1 MEDNLFQKKGLD
13 WLIPLLIF
21 LILHDGCAWGCRFL
35 IHNLTAE
42 KSFWQE
48 NQILLESAAGNIT
61 AIPFLL
67 YWIRKFPQNA
77 LISGKKSWIFWSIA
91 VGICSCVSFNG
102 FLICSG
108 LTQLFAN
115 DYQQTTETLYSGS
128 MAVSIL
134 FVAVIAPI
142 AEELLYRGILY
153 RQIRERR
160 GVWRAALF
168 SSLFFGIAHMAIV
181 QGIYGFFT
189 GMVLCHSYEYKK
201 GIKSAITVHMVM
213 NLTSI
218 LITQMSRIVQFQ
230 SDYLIFIT
238 AFIVSTLILI
248 FKLVRTR

>member
-1 MEDNLFQKKGLD
+1 MEDTLFRKKGLD

-21 LILHDGCAWGCRFL
+21 LVLHDGCAWVCSFL
-35 IHNLTAE
+35 IQNLTAE
-42 KSFWQE
+42 NSFLRE
-48 NQILLESAAGNIT
+48 NQILLESAAGNT
-61 AIPFLL
+61 VTIPFLF
-67 YWIRKFPQNA
+67 YWSAKFPQNTA
-77 LISGKKSWIFWSIA
+77 VSGEKGWIFWSIA
-91 VGICSCVSFNG
+91 AGICSCVSFNG
-102 FLICSG
+102 FLIGSG

-128 MAVSIL
+128 MAITIL

-142 AEELLYRGILY
+142 TEELLYRGILY

-160 GVWRAALF
+160 GVWRAALS

-181 QGIYGFFT
+181 QGVYGFFS
-189 GMVLCHSYEYKK
+189 GMVLCYSYEHKK

-230 SDYLIFIT
+230 SDYFVFMT
-238 AFIVSTLILI
+238 ASIVSTLILI
-248 FKLVRTR
+248 FKLLRAR